1 MNTTASRNYST
12 SNHTGETMDPIPKL
26 NWGVAAI
33 VIAGLAL
40 SGCSMLG
47 DEREDTTQQSSNP
60 RQLDIDG
67 DFVFATA
74 ADDDSGNGTPA
85 PTTGEAPDAGDLF
98 TMTVEG
104 SKVTVTRSSCTTDAE
119 GVPTPT
125 TDARQTA
132 FGELGGAGSETAAA
146 IEWLEG
152 GAFTEDDKLELDV
165 LSDGDMAKVGEKTF
179 FAAAGT
185 QGKALI
191 DQFDSGCSATEDDEA
206 TETAEPTDPSPGG
219 PSEDSQSST
228 APTEAGEQ

>member
-1 MNTTASRNYST
+1 MKAAASRTHSKT
-12 SNHTGETMDPIPKL
+12 NHTGGPMDPILKHSR
-26 NWGVAAI
+26 GVTAI

-47 DEREDTTQQSSNP
+47 DEREDTTQQSSKP
-60 RQLDIDG
+60 RQLSIDG

-98 TMTVEG
+98 TMTVDG
-104 SKVTVTRSSCTTDAE
+104 SKATVTRSTCLTDAE

-132 FGELGGAGSETAAA
+132 FGELGGASSETAAA

-152 GAFTEDDKLELDV
+152 GAFTEDDKSELDV

-185 QGKALI
+185 QGKALV
-191 DQFDSGCSATEDDEA
+191 DQFEGGCATPVGDEDTEA
-206 TETAEPTDPSPGG
+206 DEPTDPSPGG

-228 APTEAGEQ
+228 APTEGGEQ